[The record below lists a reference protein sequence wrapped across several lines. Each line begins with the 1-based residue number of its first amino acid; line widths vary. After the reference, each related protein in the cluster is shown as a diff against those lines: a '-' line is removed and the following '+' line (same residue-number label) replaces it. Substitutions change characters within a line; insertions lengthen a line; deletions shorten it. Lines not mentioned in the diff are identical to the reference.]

1 MNKYGYVPAD
11 TPIFTYK
18 SHSWFTGSIKTGGS
32 VCQCVLQ
39 TSKDQG
45 IVFSSSIKPMTRVQH
60 LPDPFHRR
68 YQVIQ
73 NGNVYSSP
81 GLE

>member
-32 VCQCVLQ
+32 VCQSLLAK
-39 TSKDQG
+39 TK
-45 IVFSSSIKPMTRVQH
+45 
-60 LPDPFHRR
+60 
-68 YQVIQ
+68 
-73 NGNVYSSP
+73 
-81 GLE
+81 GLYFLAV